1 MVFREIEQPE
11 SEFLLRTCLDDKN
24 IPRVA
29 LFEADGG
36 AWRITAMRRIAE
48 YIAKACPD
56 VKIIA

>member
-1 MVFREIEQPE
+1 MR
-11 SEFLLRTCLDDKN
+11 LDSNN
-24 IPRVA
+24 IPLVA

-48 YIAKACPD
+48 YITKMCPD